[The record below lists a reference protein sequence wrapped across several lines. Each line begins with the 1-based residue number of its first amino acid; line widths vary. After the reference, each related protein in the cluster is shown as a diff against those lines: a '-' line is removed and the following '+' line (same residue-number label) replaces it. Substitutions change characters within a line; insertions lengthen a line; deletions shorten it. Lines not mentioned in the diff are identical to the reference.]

1 MKLYPY
7 VSLHIG
13 FPLIIS
19 LSYVC
24 VHVLSFKSAI
34 STGKWCFRLFMC
46 NVQYFISI
54 KMYVSVSFLYLYIS
68 IFLDDDKDS
77 LHSEGNTEKT
87 TDASTQVTDQTESTE
102 YQPKEQS
109 KGSYEA
115 AVAIGTNNIHIQ
127 EAEGPFDRLGEC
139 EKQKE
144 HFDHCESTCKLLSCH
159 FSTLKICYLLYH

>member
-1 MKLYPY
+1 
-7 VSLHIG
+7 
-13 FPLIIS
+13 
-19 LSYVC
+19 
-24 VHVLSFKSAI
+24 
-34 STGKWCFRLFMC
+34 
-46 NVQYFISI
+46 
-54 KMYVSVSFLYLYIS
+54 MYVSISFLYLYLS

-102 YQPKEQS
+102 YQPKEQG

-159 FSTLKICYLLYH
+159 FSTLKNCYLLLYTYTVVCLPFFDYLTLYMLLVLKVANLFCHIL